1 MQNPLTDDWRIG
13 YRARMDGAKL
23 LKAWI
28 ARMQMNQLQA
38 ARFIKM
44 DPTHLSQI
52 LTRQRRPGLDNAV
65 KIARATGVPVE
76 AWVSF
81 TSDNRAR
88 DASDAA

>member
-1 MQNPLTDDWRIG
+1 MN
-13 YRARMDGAKL
+13 GAEL

-38 ARFIKM
+38 ARFIGM

-65 KIARATGVPVE
+65 KIARCTGVPVE
-76 AWVSF
+76 AWVSLPRD
-81 TSDNRAR
+81 TRAR
-88 DASDAA
+88 RTSDAA